1 MRLNK
6 YLAKSGLASRRKS
19 DELIKMATTTV
30 NNEIILD
37 PAYKVN
43 ENDEIRYDGRLLQ
56 IDQDKVVIMFN
67 KPNNVI
73 TSVNDPFNRRTVM
86 DYIYYKKR
94 LVPVGRLDKDST
106 GLLLLTNDGDL
117 HYFLTHPK
125 NRIVREYDIVINTII
140 NAEKIK
146 RISRGIN
153 IGNGE
158 FGRAEVVSQKMIKG
172 RCYVRLVLRQGKK
185 REIRRIFS
193 RLKIKLY
200 KLHRISFGGI
210 NLGGLKES
218 EFRLLNDRE
227 IKKLKMEISSICI
240 NFSIFAYQINFL

>member
-1 MRLNK
+1 
-6 YLAKSGLASRRKS
+6 
-19 DELIKMATTTV
+19 
-30 NNEIILD
+30 
-37 PAYKVN
+37 
-43 ENDEIRYDGRLLQ
+43 
-56 IDQDKVVIMFN
+56 
-67 KPNNVI
+67 
-73 TSVNDPFNRRTVM
+73 
-86 DYIYYKKR
+86 
-94 LVPVGRLDKDST
+94 
-106 GLLLLTNDGDL
+106 
-117 HYFLTHPK
+117 
-125 NRIVREYDIVINTII
+125 VINTII

-227 IKKLKMEISSICI
+227 IKKLKMEISSI
-240 NFSIFAYQINFL
+240 